1 MNSKLI
7 ASAVVALAALS
18 GANAFA
24 QSNLTG
30 EAASVVSFATT
41 TSNTSRAQV
50 QGEYIQA
57 RQVGNVAV
65 SNEGAFAFSVSTPTF
80 ANRADVRAEAAV
92 WAKTHNAGSDAS

>member
-1 MNSKLI
+1 MNSKFI
-7 ASAVVALAALS
+7 ASAVVALATLS

-30 EAASVVSFATT
+30 EAALVVPVVTI

-57 RQVGNVAV
+57 RKAGNVAV
-65 SNEGAFAFSVSTPTF
+65 SNEGAFVPAPITATSVT
-80 ANRADVRAEAAV
+80 RAEVRAGAIKAHQV
-92 WAKTHNAGSDAS
+92 DGRIAG

>member
-24 QSNLTG
+24 QSSLTG
-30 EAASVVSFATT
+30 EAALVVPVVTI

-65 SNEGAFAFSVSTPTF
+65 SNEGAFAVAPVTATSVSR
-80 ANRADVRAEAAV
+80 AEVRADAV
-92 WAKTHNAGSDAS
+92 KAHQLDGRIAG

>member
-65 SNEGAFAFSVSTPTF
+65 SNEGAFAVAPVTATSVSR
-80 ANRADVRAEAAV
+80 AEVRADAV
-92 WAKTHNAGSDAS
+92 KAHQLDGRIAG

>member
-30 EAASVVSFATT
+30 EAALVVPVATSI
-41 TSNTSRAQV
+41 SNTSRAQV
-50 QGEYIQA
+50 QGEYLQA
-57 RQVGNVAV
+57 RQAGNVAV
-65 SNEGAFAFSVSTPTF
+65 SNEGAFASSAATP
-80 ANRADVRAEAAV
+80 AIASRADVRAEAAV
-92 WAKTHNAGSDAS
+92 WAKTHHAGSDAS